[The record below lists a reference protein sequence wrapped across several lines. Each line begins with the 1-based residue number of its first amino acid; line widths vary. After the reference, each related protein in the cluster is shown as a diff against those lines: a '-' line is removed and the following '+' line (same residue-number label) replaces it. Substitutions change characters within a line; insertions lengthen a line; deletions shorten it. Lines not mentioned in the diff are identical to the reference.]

1 MASRPQEPTPP
12 FLYLID
18 EVTLLNV
25 DAGVRLAGTLT
36 RPESADAVAAIL
48 LVPGSGAQDRD
59 EALCGHRPFLVL
71 ADHLT
76 RWGAAVLRLDDRG
89 VGGSTGKKDECTHED
104 LLTDVKTALDFLS
117 RHHAIDP
124 SRVGLIG
131 HSEGACLAAAAAA
144 RFPDIAFVVLMACG
158 AGLGEQL
165 IHEQSA
171 LIARAA
177 GETPEQIE
185 HERRMN
191 EAVFAIL
198 KSPLDR
204 AAAGAAI
211 RPIFAEFL
219 KSWPGQRPLSSSE
232 VAAHVA
238 TMVDIV
244 LARAF
249 RSFLTSDSSAYLRQ
263 VHCPVLAMYGELDLQ
278 VPPGP
283 NLPRLR
289 EALEV
294 AGNASVVIEE
304 FSGVNHLFQRAKTG
318 ALSEYEEIEE
328 TMAPVVLGWITD
340 WLGSILGRRAA

>member
-1 MASRPQEPTPP
+1 MMVSRPQEPTPP
-12 FLYLID
+12 FSYLSED
-18 EVTLLNV
+18 VTLLNV

-36 RPESADAVAAIL
+36 RPESADVAAAIL

-76 RWGAAVLRLDDRG
+76 RCGLAVLRLDDRG
-89 VGGSTGKKDECTHED
+89 VGESTGEKDECTHEG
-104 LLTDVKTALDFLS
+104 LLTDVRTALDFLY
-117 RHHAIDP
+117 RHHALDP
-124 SRVGLIG
+124 ARVGLIG
-131 HSEGACLAAAAAA
+131 HSEGACLAAAVAA

-158 AGLGEQL
+158 AGLGEQI

-177 GETPEQIE
+177 GATPEQID

-198 KSPLDR
+198 RSPLDR

-211 RPIFAEFL
+211 RPIFVEFL
-219 KSWPGQRPLSSSE
+219 KNWPDQPTLSSAKVE
-232 VAAHVA
+232 EHVER
-238 TMVDIV
+238 MVDIV

-249 RSFLTSDSSAYLRQ
+249 RFFLTCDISAYLRQ

-283 NLPRLR
+283 NTTVGAPDLR
-289 EALEV
+289 RIR
-294 AGNASVVIEE
+294 AGS
-304 FSGVNHLFQRAKTG
+304 T
-318 ALSEYEEIEE
+318 
-328 TMAPVVLGWITD
+328 
-340 WLGSILGRRAA
+340 

>member
-1 MASRPQEPTPP
+1 LSEG
-12 FLYLID
+12 I
-18 EVTLLNV
+18 TLLNV

-36 RPESADAVAAIL
+36 LPEAADVVTAVL

-76 RWGAAVLRLDDRG
+76 RWGSSVLRLDDRG
-89 VGGSTGKKDECTHED
+89 AGESTGEKDECTHAD
-104 LLTDVKTALDFLS
+104 LLTDVRTALDFLS

-124 SRVGLIG
+124 ARVGLIG

-158 AGLGEQL
+158 TGIGEHC
-165 IHEQSA
+165 IHDQSA

-177 GETPEQIE
+177 GATQEQID

-219 KSWPGQRPLSSSE
+219 RSWPDQPTLSSAE
-232 VAAHVA
+232 VEEHVERMA
-238 TMVDIV
+238 GIV

-249 RSFLTSDSSAYLRQ
+249 RSSLTCDFSAYLRQ

-294 AGNASVVIEE
+294 AGNTNVAFEV
-304 FSGVNHLFQRAKTG
+304 FPGVNHLFQRAKSG

-328 TMAPVVLGWITD
+328 TIAPVVLNRITD
-340 WLGSILGRRAA
+340 WIGSLFDRRAT